1 MRKFLSKW
9 STLIIVGIFFLI
21 VLYIIF
27 FTGSD
32 AKTAH
37 YKNGVEIILLDDCE
51 YTLINDITAKDVI
64 GSKVSSILSANRA
77 EKCGQ
82 IKSMGIL
89 VMSTL
94 YHAEGDRDG
103 QYLVDSS
110 GRVYI
115 LSEKAPEIKEKIQ
128 DGSVFTIF
136 KIDTDTKSL
145 NQLTELSDDA
155 VAMLENL
162 KKQAADGDEKN
173 EELKT
178 VTINDKSFVS
188 DYSNRREIFG
198 FSEDGVLFQA
208 LTELFLYNDEVYL
221 TTVFVGDEDTKK
233 EQILMGVR
241 IPDEWQEMFQK
252 SWQ

>member
-9 STLIIVGIFFLI
+9 STLIIIGIFVLI

-27 FTGSD
+27 FTGND

-37 YKNGVEIILLDDCE
+37 YKNGVEVILLDDRE
-51 YTLINDITAKDVI
+51 YTLINDITSEDAI

-94 YHAEGDRDG
+94 YRAEGDRDG
-103 QYLVDSS
+103 RYLVDSS
-110 GRVYI
+110 GRVYV
-115 LSEKAPEIKEKIQ
+115 LSGNADEIKTKIE
-128 DGSVFTIF
+128 DGSVFTTF
-136 KIDTDTKSL
+136 KMDTGTKSL
-145 NQLTELSDDA
+145 NQLTGLPDDA
-155 VAMLENL
+155 VAMIENL
-162 KKQAADGDEKN
+162 KKQAADGAEKT

-178 VTINDKSFVS
+178 VTINDKAFVS
-188 DYSNRREIFG
+188 DYGNRREIFG

-208 LTELFLYNDEVYL
+208 LTELFLYNNEVYL

-252 SWQ
+252 NWQ